1 MSTRGRGRGRGRGRT
16 GTVTPAPIGTDPVDF
31 MAALGNM
38 AAAMQATAEALGNQ
52 INQGN
57 HGNNND
63 EGGPMTLAT
72 FLKVHPLTFRGTS
85 NPTDADNWIQAMER
99 ALQAQQV
106 PEEQWVEFGTYQL
119 QGEAQYWWQ
128 GTRRILHPDGAA
140 IPWEVFRTEFYKKYF
155 PNSARNAKELELMQL
170 KQGQMTVAEYTS
182 KFEEL
187 CRFSRICQGA
197 PEDFAEWKCIK
208 YEGGL
213 RSDILSFV
221 APMEISVF
229 SELVNKSRVAEDC
242 VRKAAAEK
250 GSLRVPFQRPSGRN
264 FALRGRNFKRGGF
277 VPQQT
282 QDQGNYRSPNTNAS
296 QGKRFGKQPQ
306 QDLNCQKCGRYHP
319 GVPCRFGL
327 GVCYSC
333 GQLGHMATNCPE
345 KKKYETG
352 RVQQPGRVYTTS
364 TIGAEGSETLIR
376 GNCEMAGKILN
387 ALFDSGA
394 SHSFIA
400 FEKTHEL
407 GLRMVVLGYDLK
419 LYNATHEAMVTRIG
433 CPQVPFRVQ
442 QREFVHDLICLPMT
456 GLDLILGLDWLSK
469 NHVCL
474 DCSEKSVQFM
484 PEGSEAPVV

>member
-63 EGGPMTLAT
+63 EDGPMTLAT
-72 FLKVHPLTFRGTS
+72 FLKVRPPTFRGTS

-128 GTRRILHPDGAA
+128 GTRRILQPDGAA

-221 APMEISVF
+221 APMEIRVF

-242 VRKAAAEK
+242 VRKA
-250 GSLRVPFQRPSGRN
+250 
-264 FALRGRNFKRGGF
+264 
-277 VPQQT
+277 
-282 QDQGNYRSPNTNAS
+282 DQIM
-296 QGKRFGKQPQ
+296 
-306 QDLNCQKCGRYHP
+306 
-319 GVPCRFGL
+319 V
-327 GVCYSC
+327 
-333 GQLGHMATNCPE
+333 
-345 KKKYETG
+345 
-352 RVQQPGRVYTTS
+352 
-364 TIGAEGSETLIR
+364 ISEFL
-376 GNCEMAGKILN
+376 
-387 ALFDSGA
+387 
-394 SHSFIA
+394 
-400 FEKTHEL
+400 
-407 GLRMVVLGYDLK
+407 
-419 LYNATHEAMVTRIG
+419 
-433 CPQVPFRVQ
+433 
-442 QREFVHDLICLPMT
+442 
-456 GLDLILGLDWLSK
+456 
-469 NHVCL
+469 
-474 DCSEKSVQFM
+474 
-484 PEGSEAPVV
+484 